1 MLNVLKKKPFLDVLV
16 CAAIIA
22 VDVALAPEMRIAS
35 DALFLEGMPLSLI
48 GATLVL
54 GRGIVKTRIRLSRKV
69 PGVRI
74 FSVGVVLVLAAIMIG
89 EFLR

>member
-16 CAAIIA
+16 CVAIIA

-48 GATLVL
+48 GATVVL
-54 GRGIVKTRIRLSRKV
+54 GKGIVKTRVRLSRKV
-69 PGVRI
+69 PGLRI
-74 FSVGVVLVLAAIMIG
+74 FFVGVALVMTAIMIG